1 MNKSIS
7 KQIFL
12 KFELFTV
19 QDLLVAVAEAYLEP
33 SRTSTIEPCTRPFS
47 GCCRSVFRTKSN
59 IYDGAKVLDKKIL
72 TLPTTYCVST

>member
-33 SRTSTIEPCTRPFS
+33 SRTSTMEPKS
-47 GCCRSVFRTKSN
+47 LTKKSLLLQLR
-59 IYDGAKVLDKKIL
+59 IAF
-72 TLPTTYCVST
+72 LPKETAMFYKYF